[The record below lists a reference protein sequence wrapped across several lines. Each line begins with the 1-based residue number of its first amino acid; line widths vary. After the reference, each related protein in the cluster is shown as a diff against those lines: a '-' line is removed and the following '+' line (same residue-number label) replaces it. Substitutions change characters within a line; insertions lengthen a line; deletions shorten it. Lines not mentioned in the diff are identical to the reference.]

1 MSWLLATPV
10 GVINQPTT
18 TLRDWEEPQE
28 RPDQTS
34 HSIRR
39 TTRWTVQHEGRL
51 RGLRRGSVHTKTADA
66 WYQEQLKQ
74 GKADRRQHSI
84 TACIQLA
91 EEECWNRIHPTV
103 VQAVWAALTAQSN
116 EGILPTGGSPH
127 RPTTRHKGVTIVL
140 PKTQTHRT
148 GSAHQFPC
156 FIIRVVV

>member
-1 MSWLLATPV
+1 MCLSP
-10 GVINQPTT
+10 GVSNQPTT
-18 TLRDWEEPQE
+18 TLRDWEEPGA
-28 RPDQTS
+28 PSQTS

-39 TTRWTVQHEGRL
+39 TTRWTVQHEGKF

-66 WYQEQLKQ
+66 WYHEQLKQ

-91 EEECWNRIHPTV
+91 EEECWSRIHPTV
-103 VQAVWAALTAQSN
+103 VQAVWAALTVQSN
-116 EGILPTGGSPH
+116 EGIFTNSAVSPH
-127 RPTTRHKGVTIVL
+127 RPDDETKGVTIVL